1 MNPRFSVVIPT
12 RNRPALARQ
21 SVSRLLTQTFNDFE
35 VIILE
40 NSDSPALQDLEAID
54 RRIRV
59 IPSNRVLSMPD
70 NWERA
75 LDVVQG
81 EYLLFISDKDMLLP
95 FALYELDT
103 AIRQHPG
110 DIFTYRKAAYAWPQ
124 SKNYQ
129 GAEPETFLDFQECS
143 GGNAIYSTKPILRS
157 WFQQV
162 MHYHNA
168 PMVYNSAVSRGLILS
183 IRSINGRFFAGNS
196 PDVSSGAIL
205 CASTDNYVLVDRILS
220 VGYFGSWSIGRS
232 TWSFGRKGAAIS
244 FASEFSND
252 PFRSEGIAFCS
263 SGAIAQTLLACK
275 RAWPYLFES
284 YSIYWPNY
292 IANALEEFSSY
303 RANNVNTVSET
314 RTLFSGIG
322 QLYSLSNFM
331 CGISLRFS
339 RRLRSLAPS
348 RIWRRLRYS
357 FPVKYILPPHLRLR
371 RYWNNIIQRFLPM
384 YILSLQ
390 FDLRAS
396 RQSPEFLPSYRTSH
410 VSSLEEACH
419 LLASCMGVTKNT
431 CF

>member
-1 MNPRFSVVIPT
+1 MNPRFSIVIPT

-81 EYLLFISDKDMLLP
+81 EYLLFISDKDTLLP

-110 DIFTYRKAAYAWPQ
+110 DIFTYRKASYL
-124 SKNYQ
+124 
-129 GAEPETFLDFQECS
+129 EPETFLYFQECS

-162 MHYHNA
+162 RHYQNA

-196 PDVSSGAIL
+196 PDVSSGAVL

-220 VGYFGSWSIGRS
+220 VGYFGPWSIGYTAS
-232 TWSFGRKGAAIS
+232 LFGRKGAATS

-252 PFRSEGIAFCS
+252 PFRSEGIVFCI

-292 IANALEEFSSY
+292 IANALEELASY
-303 RANNVNTVSET
+303 RANNANTVLET

-339 RRLRSLAPS
+339 RRLRCLAPS
-348 RIWRRLRYS
+348 RIWRS
-357 FPVKYILPPHLRLR
+357 LRLR

-384 YILSLQ
+384 YSLSLQ
-390 FDLRAS
+390 LDLRAS
-396 RQSPEFLPSYRTSH
+396 RQSPEFLPSCRRTSH
-410 VSSLEEACH
+410 TPSLEDACH

-431 CF
+431 CSSDSHDQ

>member
-21 SVSRLLTQTFNDFE
+21 SVSRLLTQTFNDLE

-40 NSDSPALQDLEAID
+40 NSDSPSLQDLEAID

-81 EYLLFISDKDMLLP
+81 EFVLFISDKDMLLP

-110 DIFTYRKAAYAWPQ
+110 DIFTYRKAYYPE
-124 SKNYQ
+124 
-129 GAEPETFLDFQECS
+129 AEAVLYFQECS

-162 MHYHNA
+162 AHYHNA
-168 PMVYNSAVSRGLILS
+168 PMAYNSAVSRDLILS
-183 IRSINGRFFAGNS
+183 IRSINGRFFAGNA
-196 PDVSSGAIL
+196 PDISSGAIL
-205 CASTDNYVLVDRILS
+205 CASIDNYVLVDRILS
-220 VGYFGSWSIGRS
+220 LGYFGPWSIGLS
-232 TWSFGRKGAAIS
+232 LSGRKAAAAS

-252 PFRSEGIAFCS
+252 PYRSDGIVFCV

-284 YSIYWPNY
+284 YSIYWPSY
-292 IANALEEFSSY
+292 IANALEELASQ
-303 RANNVNTVSET
+303 RANNTNTVSET
-314 RTLFSGIG
+314 RTLFGGIG
-322 QLYSLSNFM
+322 RLYSLSSFVR
-331 CGISLRFS
+331 GISLRFS
-339 RRLRSLAPS
+339 RRLSGLTPS
-348 RIWRRLRYS
+348 RIWGRLRNS

-371 RYWNNIIQRFLPM
+371 RHWNNIIQRFLPM
-384 YILSLQ
+384 SLSLQ
-390 FDLRAS
+390 LDLRAS

-410 VSSLEEACH
+410 TSSLEEACH

-431 CF
+431 CSSHSNDQ

>member
-1 MNPRFSVVIPT
+1 MNPRFSIVIPT

-81 EYLLFISDKDMLLP
+81 EYLLFTSDKDMLLP

-110 DIFTYRKAAYAWPQ
+110 DIFTYRKAIYP
-124 SKNYQ
+124 
-129 GAEPETFLDFQECS
+129 EPETVLHFQECS

-162 MHYHNA
+162 RHYHNA

-196 PDVSSGAIL
+196 PDVSSGAVL
-205 CASTDNYVLVDRILS
+205 CASTDHYVLVDRILS
-220 VGYFGSWSIGRS
+220 VGYFGSWSIGY
-232 TWSFGRKGAAIS
+232 TAWLFGRKGAATS

-252 PFRSEGIAFCS
+252 PFRSEGIVFCI

-292 IANALEEFSSY
+292 IANALEELATH
-303 RANNVNTVSET
+303 RANNANTVSET

-339 RRLRSLAPS
+339 RRLRCLAPS
-348 RIWRRLRYS
+348 RIWQRLRCS

-371 RYWNNIIQRFLPM
+371 RHWNNIIQRFLPM
-384 YILSLQ
+384 YSLSLQ
-390 FDLRAS
+390 LDLCD
-396 RQSPEFLPSYRTSH
+396 QSPEFLPSYGHSH
-410 VSSLEEACH
+410 ISSLEEACH

-431 CF
+431 CFASDSHDQ

>member
-1 MNPRFSVVIPT
+1 MVIPT
-12 RNRPALARQ
+12 RNRPALVRQ

-40 NSDSPALQDLEAID
+40 NSDTPSLQDLEAID

-110 DIFTYRKAAYAWPQ
+110 DIFTYRKAWY
-124 SKNYQ
+124 
-129 GAEPETFLDFQECS
+129 PESEMVLHFQACS
-143 GGNAIYSTKPILRS
+143 GGNAIYSTKPSLRS

-162 MHYHNA
+162 THLHDA

-183 IRSINGRFFAGNS
+183 IRSINGRFFAGNA

-205 CASTDNYVLVDRILS
+205 CASTDNYILVDRILS
-220 VGYFGSWSIGRS
+220 LAYFGPWSIGYS
-232 TWSFGRKGAAIS
+232 TLLFGRKSAASS

-252 PFRSEGIAFCS
+252 PFRSEGIVFCL
-263 SGAIAQTLLACK
+263 SGAIAQTLLSCK

-292 IANALEEFSSY
+292 IANTLEELAGY
-303 RANNVNTVSET
+303 RANNINTASET

-331 CGISLRFS
+331 RGISLRFS
-339 RRLRSLAPS
+339 RRLRSGLAPS
-348 RIWRRLRYS
+348 QIWRRLRYS

-371 RYWNNIIQRFLPM
+371 RYWNYIIQRFLPM
-384 YILSLQ
+384 YPSSLQ
-390 FDLRAS
+390 LDLRAS
-396 RQSPEFLPSYRTSH
+396 RQSPEFLPSIRRSH
-410 VSSLEEACH
+410 TSSLEEACH
-419 LLASCMGVTKNT
+419 LLASCMGVWAPPD
-431 CF
+431 FPDRFE